1 MTTQIYQDAIK
12 RLTSENKILRGA
24 LASQSEEYA
33 KEVRSLKAQLRE
45 GLSLEL
51 LTLRREL
58 QRQRDRADA
67 AEGRLSQLRKEKA
80 L

>member
-1 MTTQIYQDAIK
+1 MTIQIYQDAVK
-12 RLTSENKILRGA
+12 RLTSENKRLHGL
-24 LASQSEEYA
+24 LAAQKEEHT

-51 LTLRREL
+51 LVLRREL

-67 AEGRLSQLRKEKA
+67 AEGRLSRICREKSA
-80 L
+80 